1 MVNVI
6 LLVLAGVIL
15 IVYIA
20 RRRARLRSDES
31 DKR

>member
-6 LLVLAGVIL
+6 LLVLAGIVL
-15 IVYIA
+15 IVYIT

-31 DKR
+31 DKK

>member
-20 RRRARLRSDES
+20 RRRARLRSEES
-31 DKR
+31 DRK